1 MVRCASSSI
10 SIALGFM
17 MSACTA
23 AIAEPVTIR
32 LGNTTTAGE
41 GQIWLMKAM
50 PEITPGQGKDYI
62 LETNPFRGGD
72 IRMKAFQAGQ
82 IDGVVSTGT
91 GAITA
96 ATKGVPLVVVASLS
110 QEDNNVFSSP
120 YVVLGDSSIRSPADL
135 KGKTIGINSL
145 REAWE
150 LGARLALLDNGLNPD
165 RDVKWTVTQ
174 PAMLGEAL
182 RAGKIQLADIAQP
195 FFATEQKRGNV
206 RVLFTIET
214 SFGVKDEFLLYLN
227 PDFVQKNKKAL
238 SSFIRDLRL
247 ATVFYTTRNKEAR
260 EAISRAK
267 LVEMDP
273 EVYFNLVELKRKE
286 GSLPSLD
293 YLRSLQQSLIRA
305 GYIDKKIDIETII
318 DTTLAD

>member
-1 MVRCASSSI
+1 MIGRASAGI
-10 SIALGFM
+10 CIALGIM
-17 MSACTA
+17 ASAMSFAS
-23 AIAEPVTIR
+23 AEPVTIR

-50 PEITPGQGKDYI
+50 PEIAPGQGKDYI

-96 ATKGVPLVVVASLS
+96 ATKGVPLVVVAALS

-120 YVVLGDSSIRSPADL
+120 YVVLDDSSIRTPADL
-135 KGKTIGINSL
+135 KGKTIGLNSL
-145 REAWE
+145 REAFE
-150 LGARLALLDNGLNPD
+150 LGARLSLLDHGLNPD
-165 RDVKWTVTQ
+165 RDVKWAVIQ

-182 RAGKIQLADIAQP
+182 RAGKIHMAGIAQP

-214 SFGVKDEFLLYLN
+214 SFGVKDEFLVYFN
-227 PDFVQKNKKAL
+227 PTFVQQNKKAM
-238 SSFIRDLRL
+238 SSFIKDLRA
-247 ATVFYTTRNKEAR
+247 ATVFYTNRNKEAR

-267 LVEMDP
+267 LIEMEP
-273 EVYFNLVELKRKE
+273 EVYFNLIELKRKE

-305 GYIDKKIDIETII
+305 GYIDKKIDIESII